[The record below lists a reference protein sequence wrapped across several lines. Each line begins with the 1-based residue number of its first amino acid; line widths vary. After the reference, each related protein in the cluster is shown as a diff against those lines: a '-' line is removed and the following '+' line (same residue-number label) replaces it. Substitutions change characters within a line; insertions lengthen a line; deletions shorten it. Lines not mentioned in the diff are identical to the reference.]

1 MQRIRTVLFGI
12 EKIMLGSV
20 GNVSVDFV
28 YRMHLTVEN
37 VTRKQKTDTVC
48 VCTVSVRIMPFSL

>member
-1 MQRIRTVLFGI
+1 
-12 EKIMLGSV
+12 MLGSV

-37 VTRKQKTDTVC
+37 ITQKQKTDTVC
-48 VCTVSVRIMPFSL
+48 VYTVSVRIMPFSL